1 MEKQDKLYIRSLNYI
16 YMSEQ
21 KHEKKKTT
29 HTHRVVNSSEIFYVH
44 PPFTIANTTSSVR
57 ARRSKAEANAQ
68 NSISRAAANMLN

>member
-1 MEKQDKLYIRSLNYI
+1 ME
-16 YMSEQ
+16 
-21 KHEKKKTT
+21 KKTT
-29 HTHRVVNSSEIFYVH
+29 HTHRVVNSSEILYVH